1 MVHIKLSTPQLS
13 CHPSGGYNNSK
24 ERKHM
29 KFKVIIILVLVLA
42 GLVTISYTKLSSRSF
57 DKRYSVKLYAG
68 DKVVGTWVARNF
80 GTIEGTTLT
89 FSVGNDMDINTQQ
102 VRICGTYSVEEIQ

>member
-1 MVHIKLSTPQLS
+1 M
-13 CHPSGGYNNSK
+13 
-24 ERKHM
+24 RF
-29 KFKVIIILVLVLA
+29 KFIIISILVVVGLA
-42 GLVTISYTKLSSRSF
+42 TISYTKLSSRSF

-68 DKVVGTWVARNF
+68 DKVVATWDAKNI

-89 FSVGNDMDINTQQ
+89 FSVGSDMDINARQ